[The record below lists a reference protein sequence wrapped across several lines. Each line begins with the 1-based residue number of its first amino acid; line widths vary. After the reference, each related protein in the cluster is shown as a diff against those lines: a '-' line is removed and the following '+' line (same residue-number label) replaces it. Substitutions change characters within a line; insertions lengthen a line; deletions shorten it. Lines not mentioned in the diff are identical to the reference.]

1 MVLAPVRMSPPPRRA
16 TTRRL
21 PVLLALAVV
30 AGSLGSLVSA
40 EPVAAWDGDAPSA
53 TSERELAALTN
64 QSRASA
70 GLPILVPDGALIR
83 VARERSRDMAERDYF
98 SHEIP
103 PTGELVF
110 DSMADDGYCFVVAG
124 ENIGWLGG
132 GDERAEARIHQMF
145 LESPTHRSVLMG
157 EAWDAVGVGTF
168 KRADGRKFWTV
179 LFADRCDGPADGQAA
194 QASGASVTEAPRP
207 ALAPPGMRV
216 GDAPSP
222 GFLDSIIVDVTG
234 SFFGS

>member
-1 MVLAPVRMSPPPRRA
+1 
-16 TTRRL
+16 
-21 PVLLALAVV
+21 
-30 AGSLGSLVSA
+30 
-40 EPVAAWDGDAPSA
+40 
-53 TSERELAALTN
+53 
-64 QSRASA
+64 
-70 GLPILVPDGALIR
+70 
-83 VARERSRDMAERDYF
+83 
-98 SHEIP
+98 
-103 PTGELVF
+103 
-110 DSMADDGYCFVVAG
+110 MADDGYCFVVAG

-179 LFADRCDGPADGQAA
+179 LFADRCDAQADGPAA
-194 QASGASVTEAPRP
+194 QASGASVRESPRP

-222 GFLDSIIVDVTG
+222 GFLDSLIVDVTG